1 MSRNTGTFLGL
12 QIVSIFHF
20 HTYFF
25 LQFAKQYVSRFP
37 HPTLQRRISS
47 KTLRSSVGLNRNAS
61 PTLPHFTLLSPEIA
75 PTIIMHEDEEQEQA
89 DGNLNDTQRVEPL
102 AKADLNVML
111 Y

>member
-1 MSRNTGTFLGL
+1 MSRNTSTFWGL

-25 LQFAKQYVSRFP
+25 SV
-37 HPTLQRRISS
+37 
-47 KTLRSSVGLNRNAS
+47 LRNIMFHGC
-61 PTLPHFTLLSPEIA
+61 PTLPHFILFSPEIA

-89 DGNLNDTQRVEPL
+89 DGDLNDAQRIEPFPETN
-102 AKADLNVML
+102 LNVML